1 MIRSI
6 ATTGGF
12 AITVTQAYESLLT
25 AIAGLR
31 H

>member
-6 ATTGGF
+6 TTTGGF
-12 AITVTQAYESLLT
+12 AITQAFESLLT

>member
-12 AITVTQAYESLLT
+12 AITRAFESLLT

>member
-12 AITVTQAYESLLT
+12 AITQAFESLLT